1 MSEQCCGSLTSFK
14 LNQLLYWLRFC
25 AAGADAA
32 GLPLGPEG
40 LLPQQGD
47 ATGAPAAAADI
58 SLLVGPD
65 FSLRCVHPGKP
76 HMLGAGSK
84 AFAVLTHQL
93 ISNVYS
99 TRALQGLTI
108 LCYAALPT
116 SCCHAADGWEQ
127 WQHRFE
133 APPVA
138 AYATSSGKVDL
149 LAPSQQQQQRAAM
162 QPALLP
168 AGRGGSAG
176 SSGSGSDAVVLVA
189 QNGSLYG
196 IPAAH
201 LTFEAS
207 SGTGTAVVVAAG
219 KQGEQCQ
226 IPVVDR
232 LVRQQQ
238 PQGSSSPG
246 SALALLHEQ
255 QQRLREG
262 VEDSS
267 DPGSQCQ
274 PADSG
279 YCAAAT
285 LGVYAVEQQGSST
298 LLLLLPPALNESTV
312 ATQQEQ
318 PRSSGSWL
326 MLLVATGFGA
336 SISAVALVVMR
347 RKATVAAAAAVSQQQ
362 LAAAQSAA
370 ANGSSGAAAAGA
382 GDLGTGGKGR
392 RKGSNGSSSRKQ
404 PQQMSNRLKGLM
416 HQAASEEAEAAQR
429 APPTAPAA
437 TQQQQQAGRGDD
449 SAPSTAALEAGYMDP
464 AVRRRQVK
472 DGVTLVGRMQVHG
485 LGVLPRL

>member
-1 MSEQCCGSLTSFK
+1 M
-14 LNQLLYWLRFC
+14 
-25 AAGADAA
+25 
-32 GLPLGPEG
+32 PLGPEG

-47 ATGAPAAAADI
+47 ATGAQAAAAAI

-76 HMLGAGSK
+76 QVLGAGKGSS
-84 AFAVLTHQL
+84 VVTHQFVSICHFTQAL
-93 ISNVYS
+93 IRPCFVAIC
-99 TRALQGLTI
+99 R
-108 LCYAALPT
+108 
-116 SCCHAADGWEQ
+116 AADGWEQ
-127 WQHRFE
+127 WQHNFE

-138 AYATSSGKVDL
+138 AYVTSSGRVDL

-168 AGRGGSAG
+168 AGRGGSVG
-176 SSGSGSDAVVLVA
+176 SSGSGTDAVVLVA

-207 SGTGTAVVVAAG
+207 SGTDTAVVVAAG
-219 KQGEQCQ
+219 KQAEQCQ

-238 PQGSSSPG
+238 LQDSSSPG

-255 QQRLREG
+255 QQRVQDRG
-262 VEDSS
+262 EDST
-267 DPGSQCQ
+267 DPASQCQ

-285 LGVYAVEQQGSST
+285 LGVYAVEQQGSSS
-298 LLLLLPPALNESTV
+298 LLLLLPSAVNESTV

-318 PRSSGSWL
+318 PSSSGSWL
-326 MLLVATGFGA
+326 MLVVATGFGA
-336 SISAVALVVMR
+336 SISAVALIVVW
-347 RKATVAAAAAVSQQQ
+347 RKAAVVAAAAVSQQQ
-362 LAAAQSAA
+362 LAAAQTAA
-370 ANGSSGAAAAGA
+370 ANGSSGAVAAGA
-382 GDLGTGGKGR
+382 AGDPGTGGKGR
-392 RKGSNGSSSRKQ
+392 RKGSNNGSSSSRKQ
-404 PQQMSNRLKGLM
+404 PQQMSNRFKGLM

-429 APPTAPAA
+429 VIPAAPTAI
-437 TQQQQQAGRGDD
+437 QQQQARRGDD
-449 SAPSTAALEAGYMDP
+449 SVPSTAALEAGYTDP

-472 DGVTLVGRMQVHG
+472 DGVTLVGRMQVRGFAPWLKH
-485 LGVLPRL
+485 